1 MHSFADKWGIVAKAA
16 AVAIPLLGLKA
27 LVNYFDLN
35 IITVGPV
42 ITALIAGVFFVLA
55 IILAGVLG
63 DFKESE
69 KIPGEMALSLKTLRS
84 DSRLLGTEWD
94 SSGLDLH
101 IKDLLRVIN
110 ANFMIQTRWH
120 LKEVN
125 AAIQDINRD
134 IIQLEGKK
142 APLQLLLRF
151 KAELTNIERLSNR
164 VDSIIETSFIPGA
177 YAIAQL
183 AVTGALFVLLVAD
196 IQPQYEGLLLF
207 GVISLIL
214 IAIILLIWD
223 MDNPFEGYA
232 RVDLSIL
239 QKLEKSWSEQDISA
253 FVSESQP
260 ERSLQ
265 PGS

>member
-1 MHSFADKWGIVAKAA
+1 MQAFTNKWGILAKAA
-16 AVAIPLLGLKA
+16 AVAVPLLGVKA

-69 KIPGEMALSLKTLRS
+69 KIPGEMALALKTIRG
-84 DSRLLGTEWD
+84 DSRLLGTEWHT
-94 SSGLDLH
+94 SGLDLH
-101 IKDLLRVIN
+101 LKELLRVLN
-110 ANFMIQTRWH
+110 ANFRNQTRWH

-134 IIQLEGKK
+134 IFQLEGKK

-151 KAELTNIERLSNR
+151 RAELTNIERLSNR
-164 VDSIIETSFIPGA
+164 VDSILETSFIPGA

-183 AVTGALFVLLVAD
+183 AVTGALFVLMVAD
-196 IQPQYEGLLLF
+196 IQPPYEGLLLF

-232 RVDLSIL
+232 RVDVSIL
-239 QKLEKSWSEQDISA
+239 QKLEKSWSGQDIPSL
-253 FVSESQP
+253 VPENKT

-265 PGS
+265 PDS